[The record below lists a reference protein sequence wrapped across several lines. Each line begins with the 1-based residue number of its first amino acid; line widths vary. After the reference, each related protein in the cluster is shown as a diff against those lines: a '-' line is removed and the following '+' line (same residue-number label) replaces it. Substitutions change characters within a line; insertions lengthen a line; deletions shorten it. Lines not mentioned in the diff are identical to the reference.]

1 MCSRDSLPHGLLYKD
16 QKIEWHGMLISRKP
30 RKLKVRTG
38 SRASIFIIACRGT
51 DAFRPFRVAVK
62 VQTSDN
68 IRRQRGLRYEKMMYR
83 LMTQLVE
90 QRICPFRLR
99 SYDMQEPENV
109 LVTETYK
116 DLRTLRKFLQER
128 RLTQRESRYLL
139 IQLLYAL
146 ETNWRLGL
154 RHNDLHP
161 NNVFVKPCRGFNL
174 KLTYLDRNNRQ
185 HVIAM
190 PGCRFVIL
198 MFDNDRVTK
207 LSATPVC
214 AGKCLTPKNRIFK
227 SGQDPSAVTNL
238 FPWHTPQLR
247 TGLLNQFKLL
257 QHTYSEGQ
265 QQQPS
270 LRSLMKKSHVGFE
283 NRELM
288 QHANTWCEYEDGGCF
303 KDLMEYLLLT
313 RHGRHEPRYLKNLP
327 DFVKKMPNS
336 DEMMLK
342 LVQTTKDRLVDGR
355 QYIHFSMKKLYK

>member
-1 MCSRDSLPHGLLYKD
+1 MAWDVDFS
-16 QKIEWHGMLISRKP
+16 EATEA
-30 RKLKVRTG
+30 KVRTG

-51 DAFRPFRVAVK
+51 DAFRPFHVAVK

-198 MFDNDRVTK
+198 MFDNDRVTVVSNTCVCWQMLDTEK
-207 LSATPVC
+207 PDLQIGPRPQRCDESVPV
-214 AGKCLTPKNRIFK
+214 AHSTAQNRPTQPVQAAAAYVF
-227 SGQDPSAVTNL
+227 G
-238 FPWHTPQLR
+238 
-247 TGLLNQFKLL
+247 
-257 QHTYSEGQ
+257 GQ

-313 RHGRHEPRYLKNLP
+313 RHGRHEPRYSKNLP

-342 LVQTTKDRLVDGR
+342 LVQTTKTGW
-355 QYIHFSMKKLYK
+355 SMDDSTYTSV

>member
-1 MCSRDSLPHGLLYKD
+1 
-16 QKIEWHGMLISRKP
+16 
-30 RKLKVRTG
+30 
-38 SRASIFIIACRGT
+38 
-51 DAFRPFRVAVK
+51 
-62 VQTSDN
+62 
-68 IRRQRGLRYEKMMYR
+68 MYR
-83 LMTQLVE
+83 LMTELVE

-109 LVTETYK
+109 LLTETYQ
-116 DLRTLRKFLQER
+116 DLLTLKKFLHQR
-128 RLTQRESRYLL
+128 RLTQRESQYLV

-185 HVIAM
+185 HVITM

-207 LSATPVC
+207 LPAMPVC
-214 AGKCLTPKNRIFK
+214 ADKCLLPKNRTFK
-227 SGQDPSAVTNL
+227 RGHDARAVTNL
-238 FPWHTPQLR
+238 FPWHSPQLR

-257 QHTYSEGQ
+257 QHVYSEGQ
-265 QQQPS
+265 PS
-270 LRSLMKKSHVGFE
+270 LRALMKKSHVGFG

-288 QHANTWCEYEDGGCF
+288 QHGRSWCGYEDSCF
-303 KDLMEYLLLT
+303 RDLIEYLLIV

-327 DFVKKMPNS
+327 DFVRKMPNT

-342 LVQTTKDRLVDGR
+342 LLQTRKNSLVDRR
-355 QYIHFSMKKLYK
+355 QYVHFSMKRLYK